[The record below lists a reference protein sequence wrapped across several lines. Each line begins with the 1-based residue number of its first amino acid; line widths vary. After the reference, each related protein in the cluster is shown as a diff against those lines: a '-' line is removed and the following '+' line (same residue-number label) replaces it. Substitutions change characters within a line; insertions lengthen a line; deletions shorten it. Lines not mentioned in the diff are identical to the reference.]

1 MTESEDDDCPGP
13 SQQKRKLEEEQHL
26 NKEKTITAKK
36 SKDAALKNIMAKKIN
51 ERSNSSSFASSMST
65 SKTTKTAVVKKT
77 NTTTTTPVIPSNS
90 SCANCKIQS
99 SKLKKLTEKNES
111 LEEEV
116 ARLSE
121 LNRRLQV
128 EVLDKF
134 NTVTGISTATTGRT
148 SQTGQTPGISAADD
162 PARKDSE
169 VKYMAQDGQVS
180 LGEGIK
186 IPKEKFDTIASET
199 RNSLVVKNMAVA
211 IWGTETL
218 RNRSVTGKASN
229 RFKERQ
235 PLPAL
240 EPAKVKALKDFF
252 EYHLG
257 KQPLQP
263 AEKHKE
269 MKEFSR
275 YLREK
280 IQDLKPKKLAPTV
293 AEDQ

>member
-1 MTESEDDDCPGP
+1 MVTFNFAYVRYRDDQKTAIVNVKDISKFDQATHEPSRCYWVLWSKKKENDTGSGDDEKMEIDDDENRPRYYKAQILLLGETEEELTERIANGPRLKIPKVIDSSIESMTESEDDDCPGP

-77 NTTTTTPVIPSNS
+77 NTTTTTPVIPSNSSNS

-169 VKYMAQDGQVS
+169 VKYMAQDGQV
-180 LGEGIK
+180 G
-186 IPKEKFDTIASET
+186 
-199 RNSLVVKNMAVA
+199 
-211 IWGTETL
+211 
-218 RNRSVTGKASN
+218 
-229 RFKERQ
+229 Q
-235 PLPAL
+235 
-240 EPAKVKALKDFF
+240 
-252 EYHLG
+252 
-257 KQPLQP
+257 
-263 AEKHKE
+263 
-269 MKEFSR
+269 
-275 YLREK
+275 
-280 IQDLKPKKLAPTV
+280 
-293 AEDQ
+293 